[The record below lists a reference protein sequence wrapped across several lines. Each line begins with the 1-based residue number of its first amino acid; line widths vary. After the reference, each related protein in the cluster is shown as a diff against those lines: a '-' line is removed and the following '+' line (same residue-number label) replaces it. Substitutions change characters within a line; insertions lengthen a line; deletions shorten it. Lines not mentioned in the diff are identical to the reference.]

1 MRLLGTLALLFVLV
15 TPLALPGAAAQ
26 QQDNSLGRVASQPL
40 RDTRIKDDKIP
51 AVLLLA
57 ASAPY
62 SSANTQNC
70 AAIAREVNKLT
81 RVLGPD
87 VDAPAPKK
95 GEGSAIAAAATRGVV
110 SSFIPGLGLVRVIT
124 GADKAQR
131 RAEAAV
137 YGGSVRRGYL
147 KGLGRLKGCRGAA
160 APRTAAVADR
170 PELPTDD

>member
-1 MRLLGTLALLFVLV
+1 MQFRVIFGTVLLLGS
-15 TPLALPGAAAQ
+15 GAAVATGT
-26 QQDNSLGRVASQPL
+26 QQDDNSVGRAATQPL

-51 AVLLLA
+51 EILLLA

-70 AAIAREVNKLT
+70 AAIAREVSELT
-81 RVLGPD
+81 SVLGPD
-87 VDAPAPKK
+87 VDAPTAKK
-95 GEGSAIAAAATRGVV
+95 GEGSAIAAAAARGVV

-147 KGLGRLKGCRGAA
+147 KGIGRMKGCRGAA
-160 APRTAAVADR
+160 APLPSAVTDR
-170 PELPTDD
+170 PELPTND

>member
-1 MRLLGTLALLFVLV
+1 MQFRAIFGATFLLGSS
-15 TPLALPGAAAQ
+15 AAFAAGAQ
-26 QQDNSLGRVASQPL
+26 QQDNDVGRAATQPL
-40 RDTRIKDDKIP
+40 RDARIKEDKIP
-51 AVLLLA
+51 EILLLA

-70 AAIAREVNKLT
+70 AAITREVNRLT
-81 RVLGPD
+81 SVLGPD

-95 GEGSAIAAAATRGVV
+95 GEGSAVAAAAARGVV

-147 KGLGRLKGCRGAA
+147 KGIGRMKGCRGTA
-160 APRTAAVADR
+160 APRPAAIADR
-170 PELPTDD
+170 PELPAND

>member
-1 MRLLGTLALLFVLV
+1 MQFRAIMGATLVLGSS
-15 TPLALPGAAAQ
+15 AAFAAGAQ
-26 QQDNSLGRVASQPL
+26 QKDNDVGRAATQPL
-40 RDTRIKDDKIP
+40 RDTRIKEDKIP
-51 AVLLLA
+51 EILLLA

-62 SSANTQNC
+62 SSVNTQNC
-70 AAIAREVNKLT
+70 AAITREVNQLT

-95 GEGSAIAAAATRGVV
+95 GEGSAVAAAAARGVV

-124 GADKAQR
+124 GTDKAQR

-147 KGLGRLKGCRGAA
+147 KGIGRMKGCRGTAS
-160 APRTAAVADR
+160 PRPAAVADR
-170 PELPTDD
+170 PELPTND